1 MKFSSSAEW
10 QLCMVM
16 SLSCRFCSKISAN
29 LTSKVSWSCQSALMC
44 TVYCV
49 CFEMFW
55 NINLNLAVHKFWMQC
70 YVFEALAMLFQ
81 HEIDLC
87 LAYSATSFLEWLSS
101 GFPSSMPASLCSFP
115 LANCLFFCKKPNKYH
130 NINTD
135 LWPLWHTTHDRWSLN
150 GMQSPG
156 WQGNIRKPSVSDQC
170 GEHDQLPGVV
180 AKSMV
185 KTGENAIPVCANCYL
200 VLFPPTQTAQTV
212 TVVLDL
218 LQFPTKSP
226 CSRCFHLF
234 SPFSCVL

>member
-1 MKFSSSAEW
+1 MNFECSAMFSRR
-10 QLCMVM
+10 LPC
-16 SLSCRFCSKISAN
+16 L
-29 LTSKVSWSCQSALMC
+29 
-44 TVYCV
+44 
-49 CFEMFW
+49 
-55 NINLNLAVHKFWMQC
+55 
-70 YVFEALAMLFQ
+70 LFQ
-81 HEIDLC
+81 HEIDPC

-101 GFPSSMPASLCSFP
+101 GFPSIPCLLLPCVPSLLQIVCSFARNP
-115 LANCLFFCKKPNKYH
+115 T
-130 NINTD
+130 NIIISLLTCD
-135 LWPLWHTTHDRWSLN
+135 PYDTRLMIVDDRWMECNLLADKVIY
-150 GMQSPG
+150 
-156 WQGNIRKPSVSDQC
+156 GNLLCLTNAVSTISCLQ
-170 GEHDQLPGVV
+170 V